1 MHSRSSDRDA
11 VGWGRGDP
19 LSAVLLDLRLSGT
32 FFCNSQFGA
41 PWSLA
46 IAARDFS
53 SFHFVAQGE
62 CWLQAWPSGAAP
74 EAVRLEPG
82 DLVLVPRSPR
92 QVFASSKRRTGTP
105 IERLPARQVSEAG
118 SVLEVAG
125 RAGSWLVICGG
136 VRFEGF
142 AAALLVELLPDVLV
156 LRRSEASPIVAG
168 ALQAML
174 EESLAARP
182 GAATLMTRL
191 ADVVVVQAIR
201 GWLERAKPDSGW
213 LGALGDAHIGRAL
226 AAVHREPERAW
237 SLAQLAKLARLSR
250 SRFSQRFSQ
259 LAGTA
264 PMQYVTRVQMHR
276 ASELLRGQQLSVGEL
291 AKRFGYDSEPA
302 FARAFKRH
310 VGRPPGSVRREAARR
325 RAGAGEG

>member
-1 MHSRSSDRDA
+1 MHSRSSDRGT
-11 VGWGRGDP
+11 VGWGRSDP

-41 PWSLA
+41 PWSLT
-46 IAARDFS
+46 IAARDFA
-53 SFHFVAQGE
+53 SFHFVARGE
-62 CWLQAWPSGAAP
+62 CWLQAWPSAAAP
-74 EAVRLEPG
+74 EAVRLDPG

-118 SVLEVAG
+118 SVLEIGG
-125 RAGSWLVICGG
+125 RSGSWLVICGG

-142 AAALLVELLPDVLV
+142 AAALLVALLPDLLV

-168 ALQAML
+168 ALEAML

-182 GAATLMTRL
+182 GAATVMTRL

-201 GWLERAKPDSGW
+201 GWIERAKTDTGW
-213 LGALGDAHIGRAL
+213 LAALSDPHIGRTL
-226 AAVHREPERAW
+226 AAVHREPERDW
-237 SLAQLAKLARLSR
+237 SVADLAKLARLSR
-250 SRFSQRFSQ
+250 SRFSERFSE

-276 ASELLRGQQLSVGEL
+276 ASELLAGEHVSVGEL
-291 AKRFGYDSEPA
+291 AERFGYDSEPA

-310 VGRPPGSVRREAARR
+310 VGRPPGAVRREAARR
-325 RAGAGEG
+325 RAAAV